1 MIEKEIKTNS
11 LMAWFLASRPKTLT
25 AAAVPVLIG
34 VSFGI
39 RKLLSFHVGIE
50 NGYLIPRDYL
60 YTGQEKILLGDNEGF
75 SWLAALLCLLFAWVM
90 QIDSNFINDY
100 FDNKKGADD
109 KFRLGPKR
117 ACAEGWVTMKA
128 MKTAII
134 LTSLLGCAI
143 GLPLVCYGGWEM
155 VGVGAACLLFCFM
168 YTTVFSYQGMGD
180 LLVVVFFGIVPV
192 CCTYYVCMPEAL
204 QMPTDEVFWGAI
216 ACGLVVDTLLVL
228 NNFRDRENDKRVD
241 KRTLVVRIG
250 ARKSA
255 KLYLYLGIVGAGLMS
270 IVNIVDFVKN
280 KMYLPAFLLF
290 GVYCYF
296 HYKSYRKMVEIQRG
310 KKLNMVL
317 GMTSRNIL
325 IFGIIS
331 LITILLVI
339 PFLQYPV
346 VNYD

>member
-1 MIEKEIKTNS
+1 MEKEIKTNS
-11 LMAWFLASRPKTLT
+11 LKAWFLAARPKTL
-25 AAAVPVLIG
+25 AGAAVPVMIG
-34 VSFGI
+34 IALAFKDTMRFKDTTFI
-39 RKLLSFHVGIE
+39 IE
-50 NGYLIPRDYL
+50 PDIVMTGVEGEKFYLDGVFNWIP
-60 YTGQEKILLGDNEGF
+60 
-75 SWLAALLCLLFAWVM
+75 ALLCLFFAWIM
-90 QIDSNFINDY
+90 QIDSNLVNDY
-100 FDNKKGADD
+100 FDCLHGND
-109 KFRLGPKR
+109 KEGRLGPKR
-117 ACAEGWVTMKA
+117 ACTEGWITMRA
-128 MKTAII
+128 MRIGII
-134 LTSLLGCAI
+134 ITTCLGCMT
-143 GLPLVCYGGWEM
+143 GLPLIYYGGIELIW
-155 VGVGAACLLFCFM
+155 VGVACVIFCFL
-168 YTTVFSYQGMGD
+168 YTTKLSYMGLGD
-180 LLVVVFFGIVPV
+180 LLVVMFFGFVPV
-192 CCTYYVCMPEAL
+192 CCTYYVLMPPPININLDVVPAAGL
-204 QMPTDEVFWGAI
+204 

-255 KLYLYLGIVGAGLMS
+255 KLYLYLGLVGAGLMS

-296 HYKSYRKMVEIQRG
+296 HYKAYRKMVEIQRG